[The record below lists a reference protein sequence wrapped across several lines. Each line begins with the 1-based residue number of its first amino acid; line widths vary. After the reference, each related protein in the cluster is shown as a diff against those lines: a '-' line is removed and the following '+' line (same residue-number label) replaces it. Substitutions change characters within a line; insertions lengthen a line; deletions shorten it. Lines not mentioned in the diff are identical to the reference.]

1 MKYEHYGDEILKN
14 LDMECAVRIQECLS
28 EKSTILSKLL
38 ALFIIWWFLQQ
49 HNLFIKCPIY
59 AGMQRDPL

>member
-38 ALFIIWWFLQQ
+38 ALFII
-49 HNLFIKCPIY
+49 
-59 AGMQRDPL
+59 